1 MQRTCGSGL
10 TLVKPD
16 QFRHD
21 LIRVISSRATIFAN
35 LVRVDDHTLLLRT
48 MRTFSPNDI
57 PFHVF
62 LFSYFLFQFLTNFHW
77 KMHTS
82 IRQIPTSE
90 GDLDSG
96 SDMSIVVSLFPLGGS

>member
-1 MQRTCGSGL
+1 M
-10 TLVKPD
+10 
-16 QFRHD
+16 
-21 LIRVISSRATIFAN
+21 IRVISPRATIFAN

-48 MRTFSPNDI
+48 MRTFSPNEI

-62 LFSYFLFQFLTNFHW
+62 LFSSNFHW

-82 IRQIPTSE
+82 TRQIPTSE

-96 SDMSIVVSLFPLGGS
+96 SDVSIAVSLFALGGS